1 MKKKSFIFIGVA
13 LFIVLSVL
21 AFKVA
26 SKYNDVKNL
35 TPSELQAK
43 NK

>member
-13 LFIVLSVL
+13 LFMVLSVL
-21 AFKVA
+21 AFKITN
-26 SKYNDVKNL
+26 KYNDVKNL